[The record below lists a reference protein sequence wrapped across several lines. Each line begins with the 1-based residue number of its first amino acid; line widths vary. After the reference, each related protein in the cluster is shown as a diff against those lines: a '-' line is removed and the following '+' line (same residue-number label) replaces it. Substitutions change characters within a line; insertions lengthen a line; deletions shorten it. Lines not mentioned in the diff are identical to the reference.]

1 MIIRGTYGNGRGVY
15 REIMEDG
22 NCWQP
27 ALLGIRERKDM
38 EEKAFLPRTQYER
51 KKAQEDELESRD
63 GEGAKLTRGGEKNG
77 REERK
82 QEDERASSISPTW

>member
-27 ALLGIRERKDM
+27 ALLGIRERDM
-38 EEKAFLPRTQYER
+38 EEKAFLPHVRSMKEKKHRRT
-51 KKAQEDELESRD
+51 S
-63 GEGAKLTRGGEKNG
+63 
-77 REERK
+77 
-82 QEDERASSISPTW
+82 